1 MKTMKNTRFFS
12 PLALA
17 LIFASSSCKK
27 NELTPTGTNSTGSFS
42 AYLQNTTI
50 NNASELGYIDFSCI
64 GTSDGGT
71 TNNYTHFYGALFTN
85 PLDSGGNYMDVGTI
99 SISNSNGSFSKSHAN
114 VPPYFQ
120 TNISGKSSL
129 FGSSATVFFPGNPS
143 LSIDTFSNNFYLP
156 LPVMITS
163 STSSTI
169 SSSSSYQINWN
180 TDVNNQNGIVIG
192 IYYSS
197 MLNRIIDS
205 TMLATDKLWT
215 VTTTDNGSY
224 IIPSSVLSTFPPGS
238 HIDIY
243 VGRAAAT
250 PYLIGNS
257 KSINLFSSS
266 YTKLSKKLN

>member
-1 MKTMKNTRFFS
+1 MKTIKFFF
-12 PLALA
+12 PFAFA
-17 LIFASSSCKK
+17 LILASTSCKK
-27 NELTPTGTNSTGSFS
+27 NEITPNKTNSACTFS
-42 AYLQNTTI
+42 AFLQNTIII
-50 NNASELGYIDFSCI
+50 NSSELGYIDFSCI

-71 TNNYTHFYGALFTN
+71 TNNYINFYGAIFTD

-99 SISNSNGSFSKSHAN
+99 SISNSNGSFSKSHSN

-129 FGSSATVFFPGNPS
+129 FGSSATVFFPGNPT
-143 LSIDTFSNNFYLP
+143 LGIDTFSNNFYLP

-169 SSSSSYQINWN
+169 SSLNSYQINWN
-180 TDVNNQNGIVIG
+180 TDANNQNGIVIG

-197 MLNRIIDS
+197 MLNRLIDS
-205 TMLATDKLWT
+205 TSQSTDKLWT

-224 IIPSSVLSTFPPGS
+224 TIPSAVLSTFPQGS
-238 HIDIY
+238 YIDIY

-266 YTKLSKKLN
+266 YSKLSKKLN